1 MGIKTAVRPVLVSCC
16 ALAVLAA
23 AGPAR
28 AQVTID
34 QFPVPTGGSR
44 PYTIVAGPDGA
55 LWFTESI
62 GNKIGRINTKGVFHE
77 FNVPTGESGPYG
89 IATGADG
96 NIWFTERFGDQIGRF
111 EFLGQ
116 HITEFPIPTP
126 FAQAWEIAPG
136 ADGLLYFTEEDAHQ
150 IGMINTDGLIQQE
163 VPIGSFGFPTGIAPG
178 SDAKMWFTI
187 EIGDMIGRIDG
198 FGQIDTFP
206 YSQNQTLPWD
216 ITPGPDGNLWFS
228 ELAGRAIGRMTTAG
242 TTTEFPIPGDF
253 SGIAG
258 VAAGWDGNI
267 WYTENDTNHVGSI
280 DLNGTILPKYD
291 TGERPLSITPGPDG
305 NMWFTVADGNAIGR
319 VNIATP
325 GDGYVISMD
334 GGFSPKRRIMKMGQ
348 TAHWMFV
355 GPKAHSVADT
365 SGLNLF
371 DSGPKTM
378 VSYFNQVL
386 TAAGTYPYMDGE
398 PGGTLAAEINVPV
411 NAPSTATVNVPFTV
425 TWATQSEPLI
435 MAFDAQVQT
444 PGAPDFVPW
453 ITTPASILSADY
465 TAPTPGKYRF
475 RARLRNTETGAALG
489 YSPPTWVIVDP
500 AKPGPIV
507 RSAGPSPD
515 KR

>member
-1 MGIKTAVRPVLVSCC
+1 MEMKPGVRPLLMSCC

-34 QFPVPTGGSR
+34 EFPVPTGGSR

-136 ADGLLYFTEEDAHQ
+136 ADGLLYFTEEDVHQ
-150 IGMINTDGLIQQE
+150 IGMINTDGQILQE

-216 ITPGPDGNLWFS
+216 ITPGPDGNVWFS

-291 TGERPLSITPGPDG
+291 TGERPLSITAGPDG
-305 NMWFTVADGNAIGR
+305 NMWFTIADGNAIGR

-355 GPKAHSVADT
+355 GPQAHSVRHNAG
-365 SGLNLF
+365 SVFF
-371 DSGPKTM
+371 DSGPKSM
-378 VSYFNQVL
+378 VSYFSYTL
-386 TAAGTYPYMDGE
+386 DSASTYLYTDNV
-398 PGGTLAAEINVPV
+398 GGTLTGEIDVPV
-411 NAPSTATVNVPFTV
+411 SLPVSGTVGVPFPV
-425 TWATQSEPLI
+425 TWSLVPVPLDVV
-435 MAFDAQVQT
+435 FDVEVRLPGSLDYTLWQT
-444 PGAPDFVPW
+444 TTALSDNY
-453 ITTPASILSADY
+453 TPA
-465 TAPTPGKYRF
+465 TPGKYRF
-475 RARLRNTETGAALG
+475 RARIRNLGISETL
-489 YSPPTWVIVDP
+489 YSPPALITVDP